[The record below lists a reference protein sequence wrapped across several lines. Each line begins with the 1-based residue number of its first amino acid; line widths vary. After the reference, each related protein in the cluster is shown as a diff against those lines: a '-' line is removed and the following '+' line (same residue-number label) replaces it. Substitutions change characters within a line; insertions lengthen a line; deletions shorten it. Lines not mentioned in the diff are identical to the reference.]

1 MKHIARFLLV
11 IVIFTACL
19 GMVGCTCENY
29 NARVLNYNRYSLNNE
44 WLNNNLTSG
53 AFDADADADLP
64 ETRTI
69 VITDQNTLD
78 EIFTKFPKVDFEK
91 EMVLIYCHTD
101 SYSRKYLVE
110 DIVLDGDTLTV
121 KLGVASGLFDE
132 FVFSASLPFTR
143 ICVIKLDKVEAE
155 NINIVF

>member
-1 MKHIARFLLV
+1 MKNIARLLLV
-11 IVIFTACL
+11 VIIFTVCFSMA
-19 GMVGCTCENY
+19 GCTVVDY
-29 NARVLNYNRYSLNNE
+29 NAKALNSGYSVNHA
-44 WLNNNLTSG
+44 WMSNNLTKG
-53 AFDADADADLP
+53 AMDADSSTELP
-64 ETRTI
+64 KTRI
-69 VITDQNTLD
+69 FIITDQKTLD

-101 SYSRKYLVE
+101 SYSRKYVVE
-110 DIVLDGDTLTV
+110 DIVLYGDTLTV

-132 FVFSASLPFTR
+132 FIFSTSLPFTR